1 MLAISHSLHDSN
13 SFKGEPGIRKI
24 YQVFELL
31 NLHISST
38 PSRTKVRKWIIES
51 GLLNTKKSHCKVTTR
66 CKVKTTEETKNTM
79 GNLNIVCQCNLPS
92 RIFVLHQGKSRP
104 DETKMNTTSSLSQ
117 IKSTGLLSQPF
128 LIHRVTSIHR
138 VRMSQSD
145 EIHRSQNFKNK

>member
-13 SFKGEPGIRKI
+13 SFKGESGIRKI

-51 GLLNTKKSHCKVTTR
+51 GHWILKKSH

-79 GNLNIVCQCNLPS
+79 GNLNIVYQCNLPF

-104 DETKMNTTSSLSQ
+104 DETNTSSLSE

-128 LIHRVTSIHR
+128 LIHRVASLHR
-138 VRMSQSD
+138 VRISQSD
-145 EIHRSQNFKNK
+145 DSWIGCRMHNKSCNT

>member
-13 SFKGEPGIRKI
+13 SFKGEAGIRKI

-51 GLLNTKKSHCKVTTR
+51 GYWILKKSHCKVTTR

-104 DETKMNTTSSLSQ
+104 DETNTSSLSQ
-117 IKSTGLLSQPF
+117 MRELSQPF

-138 VRMSQSD
+138 VKMSQSD
-145 EIHRSQNFKNK
+145 DSWIGCRMHNKSWNT